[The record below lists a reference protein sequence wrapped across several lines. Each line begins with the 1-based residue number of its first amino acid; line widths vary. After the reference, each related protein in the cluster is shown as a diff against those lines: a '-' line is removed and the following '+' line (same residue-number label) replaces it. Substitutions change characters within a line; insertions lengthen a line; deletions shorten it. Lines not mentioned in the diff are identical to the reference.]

1 MKLRRLD
8 KQGNEMFVKDY
19 SKQKALAESILKNS
33 STYNNSVK
41 KMWEVIADKPKGRPK
56 KNKDEDSQE

>member
-8 KQGNEMFVKDY
+8 KQGNELFVKDY

-33 STYNNSVK
+33 STYNTGE
-41 KMWEVIADKPKGRPK
+41 KMWEVIAEKPKGRPK
-56 KNKDEDSQE
+56 NNKDEDSQE

>member
-19 SKQKALAESILKNS
+19 SKQKSLAESILKS
-33 STYNNSVK
+33 SSNYDTGEV
-41 KMWEVIADKPKGRPK
+41 MWQVIADAPKSKTKKK
-56 KNKDEDSQE
+56 KNEDSKK

>member
-19 SKQKALAESILKNS
+19 SKQKSLAESILKS
-33 STYNNSVK
+33 SSNYDTGEV
-41 KMWEVIADKPKGRPK
+41 MWEVIPDAPKSKTKKK
-56 KNKDEDSQE
+56 KNEDSKK